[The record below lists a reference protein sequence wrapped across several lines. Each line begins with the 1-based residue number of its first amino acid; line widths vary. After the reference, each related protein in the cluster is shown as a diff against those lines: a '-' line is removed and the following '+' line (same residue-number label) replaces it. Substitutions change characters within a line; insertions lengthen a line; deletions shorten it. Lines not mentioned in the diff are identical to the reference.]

1 MTRLILVRHGQALC
15 NVERTIEGVAT
26 CRGLSPL
33 GRLQVDAICNRFV
46 VQGFAAD
53 ALYSSPIRRAR
64 ETAAQIATT
73 LGIGYDCD
81 TALEEV
87 RPGDAEGM
95 NWDQYSAFYGNTE
108 GWDPKVPFAPNAE
121 AWTDFAR
128 RVADALDRISQRHRH
143 DTVVVVT
150 HGGVVDASVF
160 HYFGLD
166 PTVQSPIDFE
176 SSNTGITEWERRT
189 FTNVDKSHV
198 HRWRLVRYND
208 ASHLFGVAVPDP
220 KS

>member
-33 GRLQVDAICNRFV
+33 GRSQVEALGNRLSAEQFHVDAM
-46 VQGFAAD
+46 
-53 ALYSSPIRRAR
+53 YSSTIRRAV
-64 ETAAQIATT
+64 ETASALSSMLGVGFATEA
-73 LGIGYDCD
+73 
-81 TALEEV
+81 ALEEV

-95 NWDQYSAFYGNTE
+95 TWDQYSAFYGNTE
-108 GWDPKVPFAPNAE
+108 GWDPTIAFAPNAE
-121 AWTDFAR
+121 AWTDFSR
-128 RVADALDRISQRHRH
+128 RAAASLDRISARHRGQ
-143 DTVVVVT
+143 TVLIVT

-166 PTVQSPIDFE
+166 PTRQSPIDFE

-189 FTNVDKSHV
+189 FTKVDRSEV

-208 ASHLFGVAVPDP
+208 ASHLTGLTTT
-220 KS
+220 